1 MDLVFGTPA
10 ILVGCSPDARDCH
23 SAIQPFYR
31 DANPAACGAAH
42 APAFSHEQP
51 LASVVT
57 ALLWVLALAA

>member
-31 DANPAACGAAH
+31 DANPYGVWCGPRAC
-42 APAFSHEQP
+42 
-51 LASVVT
+51 
-57 ALLWVLALAA
+57 VLA